1 MKKLLVVLLFV
12 PLVSFGQMD
21 YYVSAKGGLNVREA
35 PEAKAKKVATLLYGQ
50 KVTIESRTGIK
61 FTILLHNN

>member
-1 MKKLLVVLLFV
+1 MKKLSIILLLV

-50 KVTIESRTGIK
+50 KVTIESKTGVKLTLIK
-61 FTILLHNN
+61 

>member
-1 MKKLLVVLLFV
+1 MKKLLLVLLFV

-35 PEAKAKKVATLLYGQ
+35 PKLKQKKYQFFHMAHLFQLNQEQLL
-50 KVTIESRTGIK
+50 
-61 FTILLHNN
+61 N